1 MGRASPAIAAFDAG
15 EFSPQMEGRIDIE
28 KYPRA
33 AHISQNYIAL
43 KQGPATFR
51 QGTVYVQPVKTSTNR
66 TWLRRFEFSQ
76 TQAFILEFGDKYVR
90 FFTNHGPL
98 LSTGNP
104 AYNGATAYVLGNQ
117 VVVGGV
123 TYYCIAPT
131 TGNAPPNVAFW
142 YPMAPYQGSATVA
155 IYEIPSPYA
164 VADLTDS
171 LGEFTLQINQS
182 GDVLYIAGGQAGLG
196 PAGVGYPA
204 YTLTRF
210 ANAPPNWQ
218 FSQFAPT
225 DGPFA
230 AFTPLTPGA
239 EIALTVS
246 AVMGTAI
253 TINAFGGP
261 LFAATDV
268 GRLVR
273 IGSQYFNN
281 TPWATATAVAV
292 GATFVNNGNNYL
304 ALNSATTGGS
314 PPVHT
319 AGAALDGPAGVR
331 WLYTDSGY
339 GVAQITAFTNA
350 QSVTAKVLSRFPVNC
365 VGTQAAIT
373 NITQANP
380 AVVTAANAFTAGEAV
395 FITGVNGM
403 TQINGNPYTNQTASG
418 VSVTLAGIDATGYA
432 AYASGGTIIGNASVE
447 WQLGA
452 WSNTTEW
459 PRALAFFKDRLF
471 WGGKLNVW
479 GSVPG
484 LYNSHTPDF
493 FGQQT
498 TDSAVNILVSGSDAS
513 NIVWLMAANILLVGT
528 QGGEY
533 GIDAANYSS
542 SPLGPANI
550 ECLRQSQ
557 WRCRP
562 IAPELVGVSVLYA
575 QRAGRKIFAMDYN
588 FYLNRY
594 DSTDQSKFAYQA
606 TIGGLSGIAFQ
617 QEPWSILWAWR
628 ADGTFLSYTFNRED
642 NVTAWCRHN
651 MGNGGNVESM
661 AVIPSPDGNRDEFW
675 AIVNRTING
684 TVIRT
689 VEYQPKHYEGPQG
702 GNPGDPQSSAWYVDC
717 GVQAILPA
725 TFPITNV
732 ISAGGNLHGGGSTNY
747 FTTAAVAVGQSVYI
761 SGVQYTGSGT
771 FNPNLQGAMVTA
783 VNPGVSFTVQQNVGL
798 GGTFNYLGGGAFS
811 IGGASSQTINGLPP
825 VMWNQTVN
833 IFADGGKQPQQVVSA
848 TGSLTLPQTFNVV
861 TIGFPYQGNL
871 VPMRPEGGA
880 DVGTAQGKK
889 KQGTNLV
896 LRLVDALGGQ
906 VGHLSNINWQTQL
919 YQDPLGL
926 LTQSVQD
933 FEAIRY
939 NDTTTPLDSPPPI
952 QSGDFPVSFPL
963 REASDQ
969 DASDFYMLIQQ
980 NDPLPMTVVGI
991 FPSYKVE
998 EPQ

>member
-1 MGRASPAIAAFDAG
+1 VGRASPAIAAFDAG

-33 AHISQNYIAL
+33 AHIQQNFIAL
-43 KQGPATFR
+43 KQGPSTFR
-51 QGTVYVQPVKTSTNR
+51 QGTVYVQPVKNSANR

-76 TQAFILEFGDKYVR
+76 TQAFQLEFGDKYVR

-117 VVVGGV
+117 VVSGGI

-131 TGNAPPNVAFW
+131 TGNAPPNATFW

-182 GDVLYIAGGQAGLG
+182 GDVLYIAGGQAGVG

-218 FSQFAPT
+218 FAQYAPT
-225 DGPFA
+225 DGPFSP
-230 AFTPLTPGA
+230 FTPLTPGA

-246 AVMGTAI
+246 AVMGNAI
-253 TINAFGGP
+253 TINAYGGN

-281 TPWATATAVAV
+281 TPWATATAVVA

-304 ALNSATTGGS
+304 ALNAATTGGS

-339 GVAQITAFTNA
+339 GVAQITAFTSA
-350 QSVTAKVLSRFPVNC
+350 TQVTAKVLTRFPANC
-365 VGTQAAIT
+365 VGTAAAIT
-373 NITQANP
+373 AISQANP
-380 AVVTAANAFTAGEAV
+380 AVVTVANAFTAGEAV

-403 TQINGNPYTNQTASG
+403 TQINGNPYTNQTAAG
-418 VSVTLAGIDATGYA
+418 ATVTLAGIDSTGYS
-432 AYASGGTIIGNASVE
+432 AYVSGGTIIGNASVE

-459 PRALAFFKDRLF
+459 PRALGFFKDRLF
-471 WGGKLNVW
+471 WAGKLNVW

-498 TDSAVNILVSGSDAS
+498 TDSAVNILVSGSDSS
-513 NIVWLMAANILLVGT
+513 NIVWMIAANILLVGT

-533 GIDAANYSS
+533 GIDAANFSS

-550 ECLRQSQ
+550 ECLRQSN

-594 DSTDQSKFAYQA
+594 DSTDQSKFSYHA
-606 TIGGLSGIAFQ
+606 TIGGISGIAFQ
-617 QEPWSILWAWR
+617 QEPWSILWGWR

-651 MGNGGNVESM
+651 MGNGGIVESM
-661 AVIPSPDGNRDEFW
+661 SVTPAPDGLRDEFW
-675 AIVNRTING
+675 CIVNRTING
-684 TVIRT
+684 AVIRT

-702 GNPGDPQSSAWYVDC
+702 GNPGDAQSSAWYVDC
-717 GVQAILPA
+717 GVQYIAPP
-725 TFPITNV
+725 FGVITNV
-732 ISAGGNLHGGGSTNY
+732 QLNLVPSNPIRFIVTVPNNFVAGQTVN
-747 FTTAAVAVGQSVYI
+747 VA
-761 SGVQYTGSGT
+761 GVLFTGSRNPNGVWQIESATATQFTFRDPNNIVGT
-771 FNPNLQGAMVTA
+771 FVYL
-783 VNPGVSFTVQQNVGL
+783 S
-798 GGTFNYLGGGAFS
+798 GGTANVSTPAGTTNIS
-811 IGGASSQTINGLPP
+811 GLPP
-825 VMWNQTVN
+825 VLWNQTVN

-848 TGSLTLPQTFNVV
+848 TGTLTLQGTLNTV

-880 DVGTAQGKK
+880 DIGTAQGKK
-889 KQGTNLV
+889 KQGSNLV
-896 LRLVDALGGQ
+896 LRLVDSLGGQ
-906 VGHLSNINWQTQL
+906 VGQLSNINWQTQL

-939 NDTTTPLDSPPPI
+939 NDTTTTLDSPPPI
-952 QSGDFPVSFPL
+952 QSGDFPVSFPM
-963 REASDQ
+963 RQTSDQ
-969 DASDFYMLIQQ
+969 DQSDLYMLIQQ
-980 NDPLPMTVVGI
+980 NDPMPMTIAGL

>member
-33 AHISQNYIAL
+33 AHIQQNFIAL
-43 KQGPATFR
+43 KQGPSTFR
-51 QGTVYVQPVKTSTNR
+51 QGTVYVQPVKNSANR

-117 VVVGGV
+117 VVSGGI

-131 TGNAPPNVAFW
+131 TGNAPPNAAFW
-142 YPMAPYQGSATVA
+142 YPMSPYQGNPAVA

-182 GDVLYIAGGQAGLG
+182 GDVLYIAGGQAGVG
-196 PAGVGYPA
+196 PAGLGYPP

-218 FSQFAPT
+218 FSQFSPT
-225 DGPFA
+225 DGPFS

-246 AVMGTAI
+246 AVMGNAI
-253 TINAFGGP
+253 TINAYGGN

-281 TPWATATAVAV
+281 TPWATATAVAA
-292 GATFVNNGNNYL
+292 GSTYVNNGNNYL

-319 AGAALDGPAGVR
+319 AGSALDGPTGVR

-339 GVAQITAFTNA
+339 GVAQITAFVSAT
-350 QSVTAKVLSRFPVNC
+350 QVTAKVLTRFPANC
-365 VGTQAAIT
+365 VGSTAAIT

-380 AVVTAANAFTAGEAV
+380 AVVTAANGFTAGEAV
-395 FITGVNGM
+395 FITGVAGM
-403 TQINGNPYTNQTASG
+403 TQINGNPYTNQTANG
-418 VSVTLAGIDATGYA
+418 ATVTLAGIDATGYS
-432 AYASGGTIIGNASVE
+432 AYTGGGTVIGNASVE

-471 WGGKLNVW
+471 WGGKLNAW

-513 NIVWLMAANILLVGT
+513 NIVWMIAANILLVGT

-542 SPLGPANI
+542 SPLGPSNI
-550 ECLRQSQ
+550 ECLRQSN

-562 IAPELVGVSVLYA
+562 IAPELVGVSVLYT

-594 DSTDQSKFAYQA
+594 DSTDQSKFSYQA
-606 TIGGLSGIAFQ
+606 TIGGLSGIAYQ
-617 QEPWSILWAWR
+617 QEPWSILWGWR

-661 AVIPSPDGNRDEFW
+661 AVIPSPDGTRDEYW

-684 TVIRT
+684 AVIRT

-702 GNPGDPQSSAWYVDC
+702 GNPGDAQSSAWYVDC
-717 GVQAILPA
+717 GVQVVLPA
-725 TFPITNV
+725 SIPITNV
-732 ISAGGNLHGGGSTNY
+732 ISSGGNLHGGGSTDY
-747 FTTAAVAVGQSVYI
+747 FTSGALPQVGQTVYI
-761 SGVQYTGSGT
+761 SGIQYTGTGT
-771 FNPNLQGAMVTA
+771 FNPNLQGAIVTA
-783 VNPGVSFTVQQNVGL
+783 VGAGFFVVAQNVGF
-798 GGTFNYLGGGAFS
+798 GNNMTYLSGGAFS
-811 IGGASSQTINGLPP
+811 VGSSSPQTINGLPP

-833 IFADGGKQPQQVVSA
+833 IFADGGKQPQQVVGP
-848 TGSLTLPQTFNVV
+848 TGSLTLSQTFNVV

-889 KQGTNLV
+889 KQGSNLV
-896 LRLVDALGGQ
+896 LRLVDSLGGQ

-963 REASDQ
+963 RASSDQ
-969 DASDFYMLIQQ
+969 DASDFYMLVQQ
-980 NDPLPMTVVGI
+980 NDPMPMTVAGL